1 MALIAVALVGIRD
14 RTNRQMLSWMCSE
27 DNTTMTQAGLS
38 SGTKPTHFAVF
49 IRYVKCLESH
59 VLAASGQH
67 GVYIEPKTEDA
78 LKPHGEYQV
87 VWLPQMDFQA
97 VSHKAKC
104 EVDCLGLARTGQ
116 RYGLRVHVK
125 DFQRLFTQVKPDAVY
140 LAPGHRTMYH
150 CGLLV
155 VTAKALQES
164 CEPAI
169 GNADHCSQSNTCQVV

>member
-1 MALIAVALVGIRD
+1 MFR
-14 RTNRQMLSWMCSE
+14 RQYYN
-27 DNTTMTQAGLS
+27 D
-38 SGTKPTHFAVF
+38 SGRPVKWDKATHFAVF

-140 LAPGHRTMYH
+140 LAPGQNHVPLWPM
-150 CGLLV
+150 
-155 VTAKALQES
+155 AFW
-164 CEPAI
+164 
-169 GNADHCSQSNTCQVV
+169 